1 MLLGFFIFIHGALY
15 ADYNLDYKI
24 ILDSEDYRD
33 HYRLTTNIDD
43 VIYVARTKIS
53 VLDLN
58 ILLSYYVDSKESS
71 DKACYKFILK
81 DLLNTGNPINALKNI
96 INQYGFM
103 FRVIDYDNTSQKISD
118 RFIQIEF
125 SYIKSDWH
133 FFVNT
138 REDLTEIDVWNIGDG
153 MNHSYNNIFG
163 YNHQEYTD
171 LYDDKKTNFAP
182 LVNMMTLAINNNKV
196 YGDKFS
202 RPVFNKSSFIQE
214 NYSALKLLIPF
225 YQEK

>member
-1 MLLGFFIFIHGALY
+1 MLLGFFILTHGALY

-33 HYRLTTNIDD
+33 YYRLTTNIDD

-58 ILLSYYVDSKESS
+58 ILLSYYIDSKESS

-96 INQYGFM
+96 IDQYGFM

-125 SYIKSDWH
+125 SYIKSD
-133 FFVNT
+133 VA
-138 REDLTEIDVWNIGDG
+138 
-153 MNHSYNNIFG
+153 
-163 YNHQEYTD
+163 
-171 LYDDKKTNFAP
+171 KP
-182 LVNMMTLAINNNKV
+182 L
-196 YGDKFS
+196 
-202 RPVFNKSSFIQE
+202 RPRSPQWFTTSD
-214 NYSALKLLIPF
+214 LIPETVTKRNRMIIRSSKIVLN
-225 YQEK
+225 YTVVKII